1 MKFYNVFKKH
11 ENNIKL
17 LLVFVVFLFCIYFL
31 KTLLQKNTEEST
43 IETTIDEKYKNLI
56 DNFEKIFPDSNR
68 NAGGPQLF
76 NWINNNFKD
85 SKDFVDYCQLYCP
98 ISGSPIDPK
107 NKDNFSVIE
116 IKNVFDS
123 NKTKGKMFRCC
134 WPCLCD
140 AIKYV
145 KCDKFTRKDG
155 HHYMVLV
162 INDPCHF
169 ESNIPKEVTSY
180 QCDANNKTSNG
191 VYSDNG
197 KLIIGLLHSV
207 SKKDTPTNI
216 PNECFIRNSK
226 EPDSLQNGMGDIFVK
241 LTQVDKQ
248 IPNPT
253 LNVYNEELKSCP
265 DNSDS
270 KIGGS
275 WDENQKCSEIDGGVH
290 QICYRDIGLKADK
303 FSKNTGQSDWSTDR
317 GTNNHCV
324 CLGAW
329 SLYESKTRNND
340 KQSNIAPP
348 EKSRVKCEA
357 IPNITLTNNYV
368 KNFSSWNGLERDGQI
383 KDGVEGLVK
392 ECIKDAKDD
401 KEKINHLINNYCK
414 FADSVDHTKVPIK
427 YDIKSGNLN
436 DFYDKFCN

>member
-1 MKFYNVFKKH
+1 MKFYSFLKKH
-11 ENNIKL
+11 EKKMKL
-17 LLVFVVFLFCIYFL
+17 LLVFVIFLFCIYFL
-31 KTLLQKNTEEST
+31 KPLLQKNTVASRT
-43 IETTIDEKYKNLI
+43 VTTPKGDKYKNLI
-56 DNFEKIFPDSNR
+56 DNFENIFPDFNR
-68 NAGGPQLF
+68 NAGGPQFF

-85 SKDFVDYCQLYCP
+85 SQDFVDYCKLYCP

-107 NKDNFSVIE
+107 NKVQNSSVIE

-123 NKTKGKMFRCC
+123 NKTKGKMYRCC

-155 HHYMVLV
+155 SQYMVLV

-169 ESNIPKEVTSY
+169 EANIPKEVTSY
-180 QCDANNKTSNG
+180 RCNENNKTSNG

-207 SKKDTPTNI
+207 PSNTPTNI
-216 PNECFIRNSK
+216 PDNCTARNSK

-248 IPNPT
+248 IAKPT

-265 DNSDS
+265 DKSDS

-275 WDENQKCSEIDGGVH
+275 WDENLKCSEVDGGVH
-290 QICYRDIGLKADK
+290 QICYRDIGIKADK
-303 FSKNTGQSDWSTDR
+303 FSENTGQSDWSTDR

-329 SLYESKTRNND
+329 SLYEKKIATPTE
-340 KQSNIAPP
+340 KQSNIA
-348 EKSRVKCEA
+348 SARLKCEA
-357 IPNITLTNNYV
+357 IPNIALTNNYV

-401 KEKINHLINNYCK
+401 KEKIGQLIKNYCK
-414 FADSVDHTKVPIK
+414 FADSVDHKKVPIK
-427 YDIKSGNLN
+427 YDINTGNFN